1 MRNRLLLTAASVF
14 AALLLP
20 LASEA
25 RPHPVLLHSH
35 NDYERT
41 APFWEAYSQH
51 CASVEADVFLKDGQL
66 LVGHEEEVLVPERS
80 FSALYVD
87 PIVNTFRQN
96 GGRMWKGSDETLQ
109 LMVELKSD
117 TEPELTEVVNL
128 LGQYPDVFCAPDGVK
143 VVITGNTPDCGDF
156 ASYPRWISFDGDLE
170 EDLSV
175 RYTPEQ
181 LERVA
186 LISMNFRR
194 FARKWNGKGR
204 MIDPEL
210 DAVNAAIAAAHAVG
224 KPIRFWNAPEGTTS
238 YFTFW
243 KLGVDYVNTDKPAV
257 AHLFFDDWGN
267 KNFIL
272 GRHDVEAGV
281 TGTKKL
287 DAATRSFAG
296 FQNEK
301 LQLSKRIPT
310 YTPTYR
316 NDGSDKKIKN
326 VILLI
331 GDGMG
336 LNQVM
341 AGAYANNRDLSML
354 KLKSVGIQFY
364 NPQDDFIGD
373 SASGGSAL
381 ATGELSWTRHISSNK
396 DGSEEYPALTDYF
409 KAMGKA
415 TGVVSL
421 GDIADAT
428 PAVFYAHT
436 SERDS
441 TDKITRYM
449 MASDVDLICGPGTSY
464 FEKPR
469 KDSVDLL
476 AGIKANGYSYTKD
489 ALAVNQ
495 VRGKLICMDDRMGDY
510 ATEETLDFLAGITKS
525 SIEKLAKD
533 SKKGFFL
540 MVEGAKIDYAGHSDC
555 FPASVIEQLGF
566 DLAVAE
572 ALKFAD
578 SNGETLVVVTADH
591 ETGGLTLLDGDL
603 ESGHVLAVYNS
614 DDHTPTVVPV
624 FAYGPGSR
632 NFMGTYINTEIARTI
647 KRLVKK

>member
-1 MRNRLLLTAASVF
+1 MKRLLLSLAV
-14 AALLLP
+14 LLP
-20 LASEA
+20 LSLSAQQ
-25 RPHPVLLHSH
+25 PVILHSH
-35 NDYERT
+35 NDYNRT

-51 CASVEADVFLKDGQL
+51 CRSIEADVHWHDGQL
-66 LVGHEEEVLVPERS
+66 LVGHDVEDLRPENS
-80 FSALYVD
+80 FLRMYVD
-87 PIVNTFRQN
+87 PIVRTFRAN
-96 GGRMWKGSDETLQ
+96 GGRMWEGSEDRLQ
-109 LMVELKSD
+109 LMVELKSA
-117 TEPELTEVVNL
+117 TEPTLTEVIKL
-128 LGQYPDVFCAPDGVK
+128 LEQFPDVFCAPDAVQ
-143 VVITGNTPDCGDF
+143 VAITGNTPSKEKFLD
-156 ASYPRWISFDGDLE
+156 YPAWVGFDGDIRE
-170 EDLSV
+170 N
-175 RYTPEQ
+175 YTPAQ

-186 LISMNFRR
+186 LVSNSFRM
-194 FARKWNGKGR
+194 FAKKWNGKGR

-210 DAVNAAIAAAHAVG
+210 NAVTAAIEKVHSWG
-224 KPIRFWNAPEGTTS
+224 KPIRFWEAPEGTTA

-243 KLGVDYVNTDKPAV
+243 KMGVDIINTDKPAV
-257 AHLFFDDWGN
+257 ASLFFSDWGN
-267 KNFIL
+267 KNFIM
-272 GRHDVEAGV
+272 GKHEVQAGV

-287 DAATRSFAG
+287 DAATRSFSG

-301 LQLSKRIPT
+301 LQLSHRVPT

-316 NDGSDKKIKN
+316 NDGTNKKIKN

-336 LNQVM
+336 INQVM
-341 AGAYANNRDLSML
+341 AAAYANQYDLSML
-354 KLKSVGIQFY
+354 KLKSVGIQYY
-364 NPQDDFIGD
+364 NPNDDFIGD

-381 ATGELSWTRHISSNK
+381 ATGEVSWTRHISTNN
-396 DGSEEYPALTDYF
+396 DGSVEFPALTDYF
-409 KAMGKA
+409 KAQGKA

-428 PAVFYAHT
+428 PAVFYGHT

-441 TDKITRYM
+441 TDKITSYWLT
-449 MASDVDLICGPGTSY
+449 SDVDLICGPGTSY
-464 FEKPR
+464 LEKPR
-469 KDSVDLL
+469 QDGIDMLS
-476 AGIKANGYSYTKD
+476 GIKANGYSYTKD
-489 ALAVNQ
+489 ATAVNE
-495 VRGKLICMDDRMGDY
+495 VSGKLICLDDRMGAY
-510 ATEETLDFLAGITKS
+510 ATEETLGFLADITKS
-525 SIEKLAKD
+525 SIEKLSKD

-555 FPASVIEQLGF
+555 FPASVIEEFSF

-603 ESGHVLAVYNS
+603 STGHVLAVYNS

-632 NFMGTYINTEIARTI
+632 EFTGTYLNIEIARTI
-647 KRLVKK
+647 KRLVTK

>member
-1 MRNRLLLTAASVF
+1 MRKLFLVL
-14 AALLLP
+14 AALLP
-20 LASEA
+20 LSLAA
-25 RPHPVLLHSH
+25 QQPVVLHSH
-35 NDYERT
+35 NDYNRT

-51 CASVEADVFLKDGQL
+51 CRSIEADVHWYEGEL
-66 LVGHEEEVLVPERS
+66 LVGHDVEDLKPENTFLRM
-80 FSALYVD
+80 YVD
-87 PIVNTFRQN
+87 PIVRTFRAN
-96 GGRMWKGSDETLQ
+96 GGKMWAGSPDRLM
-109 LMVELKSD
+109 LMVELKSA
-117 TEPELTEVVNL
+117 TEPELTEVIKL
-128 LGQYPDVFCAPDGVK
+128 LEQFPDVFCSPDGVQIA
-143 VVITGNTPDCGDF
+143 ITGNTPAKEHFCD
-156 ASYPRWISFDGDLE
+156 YPAWIGYDGDIR
-170 EDLSV
+170 DN
-175 RYTPEQ
+175 YTPEQ

-186 LISMNFRR
+186 LVSNSFRM
-194 FARKWNGKGR
+194 FAKKWNGKGR

-210 DAVNAAIAAAHAVG
+210 DAVNAAIAKVHSWG
-224 KPIRFWNAPEGTTS
+224 KPIRFWEAPEGTTA

-243 KLGVDYVNTDKPAV
+243 KLGVDIINTDKPAV
-257 AHLFFDDWGN
+257 ASLFFSDWGN
-267 KNFIL
+267 KNFIM
-272 GRHDVEAGV
+272 GKHEVQAGV

-287 DAATRSFAG
+287 DAATRSFSG

-301 LQLSKRIPT
+301 LQLSHRVPT

-316 NDGSDKKIKN
+316 NDGAKKKIKN

-341 AGAYANNRDLSML
+341 AAAYANNRELTML
-354 KLKSVGIQFY
+354 NMKSVGIQYY
-364 NPQDDFIGD
+364 NPNDDFIGD

-381 ATGELSWTRHISSNK
+381 ATGEVSWTRHISSNK
-396 DGSEEYPALTDYF
+396 DGSQEYSPLTDYF
-409 KAMGKA
+409 KALGKA

-428 PAVFYAHT
+428 PAVFYGHT

-441 TDKITRYM
+441 TDKITSYWLT
-449 MASDVDLICGPGTSY
+449 SDVDLICGPGTSY
-464 FEKPR
+464 VERPR
-469 KDSVDLL
+469 KDGLDMLN
-476 AGIKANGYSYTKD
+476 GIKANGYSYTQN
-489 ALAVNQ
+489 ATAVDQ
-495 VRGKLICMDDRMGDY
+495 VSGKLICLDDRMGSY
-510 ATEETLDFLAGITKS
+510 ATEETLPFLADITRA
-525 SIEKLAKD
+525 SIRKLSQD

-555 FPASVIEQLGF
+555 FPASVIEEFSF

-603 ESGHVLAVYNS
+603 ETGHVLAVYNS

-624 FAYGPGSR
+624 YAYGPGSR
-632 NFMGTYINTEIARTI
+632 EFIGTYLNVEIPRTI
-647 KRLVKK
+647 KKLVTK

>member
-1 MRNRLLLTAASVF
+1 MRKLFLVL
-14 AALLLP
+14 AALLP
-20 LASEA
+20 LSLAA
-25 RPHPVLLHSH
+25 QQPVVLHSH
-35 NDYERT
+35 NDYNRT

-51 CASVEADVFLKDGQL
+51 CRSIEADVHWHEGQL
-66 LVGHEEEVLVPERS
+66 LVGHDVEDLKPENTFLRM
-80 FSALYVD
+80 YVD
-87 PIVNTFRQN
+87 PIVRTFRAN
-96 GGRMWKGSDETLQ
+96 GGKMWAGSPDRLM
-109 LMVELKSD
+109 LMVELKSA
-117 TEPELTEVVNL
+117 TEPELTEVIKL
-128 LGQYPDVFCAPDGVK
+128 LEQFPDVFCSPEGVQIA
-143 VVITGNTPDCGDF
+143 ITGNTPAKEHFCD
-156 ASYPRWISFDGDLE
+156 YPAWVGYDGDIR
-170 EDLSV
+170 DN
-175 RYTPEQ
+175 YTPEQ

-186 LISMNFRR
+186 LVSNSFRM
-194 FARKWNGKGR
+194 FAKKWNGKGR

-210 DAVNAAIAAAHAVG
+210 DAVNAAIAKVHSWG
-224 KPIRFWNAPEGTTS
+224 KPIRFWEAPEGTTA

-243 KLGVDYVNTDKPAV
+243 KLGVDIINTDKPAV
-257 AHLFFDDWGN
+257 ASLFFSDWGN
-267 KNFIL
+267 KNFVM
-272 GRHDVEAGV
+272 GKHEVQAGV

-287 DAATRSFAG
+287 DAATRSFSG

-301 LQLSKRIPT
+301 LQLSQRVPT

-316 NDGSDKKIKN
+316 NDGAKKKIKN

-341 AGAYANNRDLSML
+341 AAAYANNRELTML
-354 KLKSVGIQFY
+354 NMKSVGIQYY
-364 NPQDDFIGD
+364 NPNDDFIGD

-381 ATGELSWTRHISSNK
+381 ATGEVSWTRHISSNK
-396 DGSEEYPALTDYF
+396 DGSQEYSPLTDYF
-409 KAMGKA
+409 KALGKA

-428 PAVFYAHT
+428 PAVFYGHT

-441 TDKITRYM
+441 TDKITSYWLT
-449 MASDVDLICGPGTSY
+449 SDVDLICGPGTSY
-464 FEKPR
+464 VERPR
-469 KDSVDLL
+469 KDGLDMLS
-476 AGIKANGYSYTKD
+476 GIKANGYSYTKN
-489 ALAVNQ
+489 ATAVDQ
-495 VRGKLICMDDRMGDY
+495 VSGKLICLDDRMGSY
-510 ATEETLDFLAGITKS
+510 ATEETLPFLADITRA
-525 SIEKLAKD
+525 SIRKLSQD

-555 FPASVIEQLGF
+555 FPASVIEEFSF

-603 ESGHVLAVYNS
+603 ETGHVLAVYNS

-624 FAYGPGSR
+624 YAYGPGSR
-632 NFMGTYINTEIARTI
+632 EFIGTYLNVEIPRTI
-647 KRLVKK
+647 KKLVTK

>member
-1 MRNRLLLTAASVF
+1 MKKLLLL
-14 AALLLP
+14 AALLAP
-20 LASEA
+20 LTLAA
-25 RPHPVLLHSH
+25 QRPVVLHSH

-51 CASVEADVFLKDGQL
+51 CGSIEADVFWQDDQL
-66 LVGHEEEVLVPERS
+66 LVGHDLKDLAPARN
-80 FSALYVD
+80 FRAMYVD
-87 PIVNTFRQN
+87 PIATLFRQN
-96 GGRMWKGSDETLQ
+96 GGRMWKGSNDSLI
-109 LMVELKSD
+109 LMVELKSS
-117 TEPELTEVVNL
+117 TEPTLTKVMDL
-128 LGQYPDVFCAPDGVK
+128 LGEYPDVFCTEGGVK
-143 VVITGNTPDCGDF
+143 VVITGNTPDYKDF
-156 ASYPRWISFDGDLE
+156 ASYPRWISFDGDLDA
-170 EDLSV
+170 DLV
-175 RYTPEQ
+175 IRYTPDQ
-181 LERVA
+181 LARVGMF
-186 LISMNFRR
+186 STNFRK
-194 FARKWNGKGR
+194 FAQKWNGKGR

-210 DAVNAAIAAAHAVG
+210 NAVNAAIAAAHAAG
-224 KPIRFWNAPEGTTS
+224 KPIRFWNAPEGTTT

-243 KLGVDYVNTDKPAV
+243 KLGVDVINTDKPAV
-257 AHLFFDDWGN
+257 ANLFFDDWGN
-267 KNFIL
+267 KNFII
-272 GRHDVEAGV
+272 GKHEVQAGV

-287 DAATRSFAG
+287 DKATRDFSG

-316 NDGSDKKIKN
+316 NDGSSKKIKN
-326 VILLI
+326 VIFLI

-336 LNQVM
+336 INQVM
-341 AGAYANNRDLSML
+341 AGAYANNRDLSLL
-354 KLKSVGIQFY
+354 KIKNVGIQFY
-364 NPQDDFIGD
+364 NPNDDFIGD

-381 ATGELSWTRHISSNK
+381 ATGEVSWTRHISSNK
-396 DGSEEYPALTDYF
+396 DGSVEYPALTNYF
-409 KAMGKA
+409 KGLGKA

-421 GDIADAT
+421 GDVADAT
-428 PAVFYAHT
+428 PAVFYGHT

-441 TDKITRYM
+441 TDTITRYWLT
-449 MASDVDLICGPGTSY
+449 SDVDLICGSGRDY
-464 FEKPR
+464 VEDPR
-469 KDSVDLL
+469 ADGIDML
-476 AGIKANGYSYTKD
+476 AGIKANGYSYMTD
-489 ALAVNQ
+489 ALAVN
-495 VRGKLICMDDRMGDY
+495 RTPGKVICLDNRMGSY
-510 ATEETLDFLAGITKS
+510 ATEETLDFLANITRA
-525 SIEKLAKD
+525 SIDKLSKE

-591 ETGGLTLLDGDL
+591 ETGGLTILDGDL
-603 ESGHVLAVYNS
+603 ETGHVLAVYNS

-632 NFMGTYINTEIARTI
+632 EFTGTYVNVEIPRTI

>member
-1 MRNRLLLTAASVF
+1 MKRLFLVL
-14 AALLLP
+14 AALLP
-20 LASEA
+20 LTLAA
-25 RPHPVLLHSH
+25 QQPVILHSH
-35 NDYERT
+35 NDYNRT

-51 CASVEADVFLKDGQL
+51 CQSIEADVFLHNGEL
-66 LVGHEEEVLVPERS
+66 LVGHEVEDLKPENS
-80 FSALYVD
+80 FLRLYVD
-87 PIVNTFRQN
+87 PIVRTFRAN
-96 GGRMWKGSDETLQ
+96 GGKMWAGSQDR
-109 LMVELKSD
+109 LMLLVELKSA
-117 TEPELTEVVNL
+117 TEPTLTEVIEQL
-128 LGQYPDVFCAPDGVK
+128 EEFPDVFCCPEGVK
-143 VVITGNTPDCGDF
+143 VAITGNTPSKDHFRD
-156 ASYPRWISFDGDLE
+156 YPEWVGFDGDIRE
-170 EDLSV
+170 T
-175 RYTPEQ
+175 YTWAQ

-186 LISMNFRR
+186 LVSNSFRM
-194 FARKWNGKGR
+194 FAKKWNGKGR

-210 DAVNAAIAAAHAVG
+210 NAVKDAIAKVHSWG
-224 KPIRFWNAPEGTTS
+224 KPIRFWEAPEGTTA

-243 KLGVDYVNTDKPAV
+243 KLGVDIINTDKPAV

-267 KNFIL
+267 KNFIM
-272 GRHDVEAGV
+272 GKHEVQAGV

-287 DAATRSFAG
+287 DAATRSFSG

-301 LQLSKRIPT
+301 LQLSGRIPV
-310 YTPTYR
+310 YKPTYK
-316 NDGSDKKIKN
+316 NDGADKKIKN

-336 LNQVM
+336 INQVM
-341 AGAYANNRDLSML
+341 AGAYANGRELSML
-354 KLKSVGIQFY
+354 NIKSVGIQYY
-364 NPQDDFIGD
+364 NPNDDFIGD

-381 ATGELSWTRHISSNK
+381 ATGDVSWTRHIATNK
-396 DGSEEYPALTDYF
+396 DGSVEYSPLTDYF
-409 KAMGKA
+409 KGMGKA

-428 PAVFYAHT
+428 PAVFYGHT

-441 TDKITRYM
+441 TDKITSYWLT
-449 MASDVDLICGPGTSY
+449 SDVDLICGPGTSY
-464 FEKPR
+464 LEKPR
-469 KDSVDLL
+469 QDGLDMLN
-476 AGIKANGYSYTKD
+476 GIKANGYTYTKD
-489 ALAVNQ
+489 ATALGSEK
-495 VRGKLICMDDRMGDY
+495 GKVLCLDDRMGAY
-510 ATEETLDFLAGITKS
+510 ATEETLSFLADITKA
-525 SIEKLAKD
+525 SIEKLSQD

-603 ESGHVLAVYNS
+603 QTGHVLAVYNS

-632 NFMGTYINTEIARTI
+632 EFIGTNLNVEIPRTI
-647 KRLVKK
+647 KKLVTK

>member
-1 MRNRLLLTAASVF
+1 MRKLFLAL
-14 AALLLP
+14 AALLP
-20 LASEA
+20 LSLAA
-25 RPHPVLLHSH
+25 QQPVVLHSH
-35 NDYERT
+35 NDYNRT

-51 CASVEADVFLKDGQL
+51 CRSIEADVHWHEGQL
-66 LVGHEEEVLVPERS
+66 LVGHDVEDLKPENTFLRM
-80 FSALYVD
+80 YVD
-87 PIVNTFRQN
+87 PIVRTFRVN
-96 GGRMWKGSDETLQ
+96 GGKMWAGSPDRLM
-109 LMVELKSD
+109 LMVELKSA
-117 TEPELTEVVNL
+117 TEPELTEVIKVL
-128 LGQYPDVFCAPDGVK
+128 EQFPDVFCSPDGVQIA
-143 VVITGNTPDCGDF
+143 ITGNTPAKEHFCD
-156 ASYPRWISFDGDLE
+156 YPAWVGYDGDIRAE
-170 EDLSV
+170 
-175 RYTPEQ
+175 YTPEQ

-186 LISMNFRR
+186 LVSNSFRM
-194 FARKWNGKGR
+194 FAKKWNGKGR

-210 DAVNAAIAAAHAVG
+210 DAVNAAIAKVHSWG
-224 KPIRFWNAPEGTTS
+224 KPIRFWEAPEGTTA

-243 KLGVDYVNTDKPAV
+243 KLGVDIINTDKPAV
-257 AHLFFDDWGN
+257 ASLFFSDWGN
-267 KNFIL
+267 KNFIM
-272 GRHDVEAGV
+272 GKHEVQAGV

-287 DAATRSFAG
+287 DAATRSFSG

-301 LQLSKRIPT
+301 LQLSQRVPT

-316 NDGSDKKIKN
+316 NDGAKKKIKN

-341 AGAYANNRDLSML
+341 AAAYANNRDLTML
-354 KLKSVGIQFY
+354 KMKSVGIQYY
-364 NPQDDFIGD
+364 NPNDDFIGD

-381 ATGELSWTRHISSNK
+381 ATGEVSWTRHISSNK
-396 DGSEEYPALTDYF
+396 NGSEEYPALTDYF
-409 KAMGKA
+409 KALGKA

-428 PAVFYAHT
+428 PAVFYGHT

-441 TDKITRYM
+441 TDKITSYWLT
-449 MASDVDLICGPGTSY
+449 SDVDLICGPGTGY
-464 FEKPR
+464 VERPR
-469 KDSVDLL
+469 QDGLDMLS
-476 AGIKANGYSYTKD
+476 GIKANGYSYTKN
-489 ALAVNQ
+489 ATAVDQ
-495 VRGKLICMDDRMGDY
+495 VSGKLICLDDRMGSY
-510 ATEETLDFLAGITKS
+510 ATEETLPFLADITRA
-525 SIEKLAKD
+525 SIRKLSQD

-555 FPASVIEQLGF
+555 FPASVIEEFSF

-603 ESGHVLAVYNS
+603 ETGHVLAVYNS

-624 FAYGPGSR
+624 YAYGPGSR
-632 NFMGTYINTEIARTI
+632 EFIGTYLNIEIPRTI
-647 KRLVKK
+647 KKLVTK

>member
-1 MRNRLLLTAASVF
+1 MRKLFLAL
-14 AALLLP
+14 AALLP
-20 LASEA
+20 LSLAA
-25 RPHPVLLHSH
+25 QQPVVLHSH
-35 NDYERT
+35 NDYNRT

-51 CASVEADVFLKDGQL
+51 CRSIEADVHWHEGQL
-66 LVGHEEEVLVPERS
+66 LVGHDVEDLKPENTFLRM
-80 FSALYVD
+80 YVD
-87 PIVNTFRQN
+87 PIVRTFRAN
-96 GGRMWKGSDETLQ
+96 GGKMWAGSPDRLM
-109 LMVELKSD
+109 LMVELKSA
-117 TEPELTEVVNL
+117 TEPELTEVIKL
-128 LGQYPDVFCAPDGVK
+128 LEQFPDVFCSPDGVQIA
-143 VVITGNTPDCGDF
+143 ITGNTPAKEHFCD
-156 ASYPRWISFDGDLE
+156 YPAWVGYDGDIRAE
-170 EDLSV
+170 
-175 RYTPEQ
+175 YTPEQ

-186 LISMNFRR
+186 LVSNSFRM
-194 FARKWNGKGR
+194 FAKKWNGKGR

-210 DAVNAAIAAAHAVG
+210 DAVNAAIAKVHSWG
-224 KPIRFWNAPEGTTS
+224 KPIRFWEAPEGTTA

-243 KLGVDYVNTDKPAV
+243 KLGVDIINTDKPAV
-257 AHLFFDDWGN
+257 ASLFFSDWGN
-267 KNFIL
+267 KNFIM
-272 GRHDVEAGV
+272 GKHEVQAGV

-287 DAATRSFAG
+287 DAATRSFSG

-301 LQLSKRIPT
+301 LQLSQRVPT

-316 NDGSDKKIKN
+316 NDGAKKKIKN

-341 AGAYANNRDLSML
+341 AAAYANNRDLTML
-354 KLKSVGIQFY
+354 KMKSVGIQYY
-364 NPQDDFIGD
+364 NPNDDFIGD

-381 ATGELSWTRHISSNK
+381 ATGEVSWTRHISSNK
-396 DGSEEYPALTDYF
+396 NGSEEYPALTDYF
-409 KAMGKA
+409 KALGKA

-428 PAVFYAHT
+428 PAVFYGHT

-441 TDKITRYM
+441 TDKITSYWLT
-449 MASDVDLICGPGTSY
+449 SDVDLICGPGTGY
-464 FEKPR
+464 VERPR
-469 KDSVDLL
+469 QDGLDMLS
-476 AGIKANGYSYTKD
+476 GIKANGYSYTKN
-489 ALAVNQ
+489 ATAVDQ
-495 VRGKLICMDDRMGDY
+495 VSGKLICLDDRMGSY
-510 ATEETLDFLAGITKS
+510 ATEETLPFLADITRA
-525 SIEKLAKD
+525 SIRKLSQD

-555 FPASVIEQLGF
+555 FPASVIEEFSF

-603 ESGHVLAVYNS
+603 ETGHVLAVYNS

-624 FAYGPGSR
+624 YAYGPGSR
-632 NFMGTYINTEIARTI
+632 EFIGTYLNIEIPRTI
-647 KRLVKK
+647 KKLVTK

>member
-1 MRNRLLLTAASVF
+1 MKRLFLVL
-14 AALLLP
+14 AALLP
-20 LASEA
+20 LTLAA
-25 RPHPVLLHSH
+25 QQPVILHSH
-35 NDYERT
+35 NDYNRT

-51 CASVEADVFLKDGQL
+51 CQSIEADVFLHNGEL
-66 LVGHEEEVLVPERS
+66 LVGHEVEDLKPENS
-80 FSALYVD
+80 FLRLYVD
-87 PIVNTFRQN
+87 PIVRTFRAN
-96 GGRMWKGSDETLQ
+96 GGKMWAGSQDR
-109 LMVELKSD
+109 LMLLVELKSA
-117 TEPELTEVVNL
+117 TEPTLTEVIEQL
-128 LGQYPDVFCAPDGVK
+128 EEFPDVFCSPEGVK
-143 VVITGNTPDCGDF
+143 VAITGNAPAKEHFRD
-156 ASYPRWISFDGDLE
+156 YPEWVGFDGDIRE
-170 EDLSV
+170 T
-175 RYTPEQ
+175 YTWAQ

-186 LISMNFRR
+186 LVSNSFRM
-194 FARKWNGKGR
+194 FAKKWNGKGR

-210 DAVNAAIAAAHAVG
+210 NAVKDAIAKVHSWG
-224 KPIRFWNAPEGTTS
+224 KPIRFWEAPEGTTA

-243 KLGVDYVNTDKPAV
+243 KLGVDIINTDKPAV

-267 KNFIL
+267 KNFIM
-272 GRHDVEAGV
+272 GKHEVKAGV

-287 DAATRSFAG
+287 DAATRSFSG

-301 LQLSKRIPT
+301 LQLSGRIPV
-310 YTPTYR
+310 YKPTYK
-316 NDGSDKKIKN
+316 NDGADKRIKN

-336 LNQVM
+336 INQVM
-341 AGAYANNRDLSML
+341 AGAYANGRELSML
-354 KLKSVGIQFY
+354 NIKSVGIQYY
-364 NPQDDFIGD
+364 NPNDDFIGD

-381 ATGELSWTRHISSNK
+381 ATGDVSWTRHIATNK
-396 DGSEEYPALTDYF
+396 DGSVEYSPLTDYF
-409 KAMGKA
+409 KGMGKA

-428 PAVFYAHT
+428 PAVFYGHT

-441 TDKITRYM
+441 TDKITSYWLT
-449 MASDVDLICGPGTSY
+449 SDVDLICGPGTSY
-464 FEKPR
+464 VERPR
-469 KDSVDLL
+469 QDGLDMLN
-476 AGIKANGYSYTKD
+476 GIKANGYTYTKD
-489 ALAVNQ
+489 ATALGSEK
-495 VRGKLICMDDRMGDY
+495 GKVLCLDDRMGAY
-510 ATEETLDFLAGITKS
+510 ATEETLSFLADITKA
-525 SIEKLAKD
+525 SIEKLSQD

-603 ESGHVLAVYNS
+603 QTGHVLAVYNS

-632 NFMGTYINTEIARTI
+632 EFIGTYLNVEIPRTI
-647 KRLVKK
+647 KKLVTK